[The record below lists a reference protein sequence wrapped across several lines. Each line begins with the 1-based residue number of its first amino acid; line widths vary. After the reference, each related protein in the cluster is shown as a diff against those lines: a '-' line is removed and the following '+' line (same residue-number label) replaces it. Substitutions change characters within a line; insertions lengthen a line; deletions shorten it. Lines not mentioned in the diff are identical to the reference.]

1 MKSTQWFIAPIK
13 AYQYISKMLPSS
25 CRYYPS
31 CSHYGVW
38 QFDTNRA
45 DRAFLATVA
54 RILRCNQLFRGG
66 IDYPVIVYK
75 PKPLLCLCRS
85 KIRVKYWFV
94 PKKNNRYYVIKD
106 FDFEENMALLY
117 ANFNTTNN
125 TGWLEQN
132 SQGGHVKM
140 DCVGTQCTLTRAI
153 NGIGKREVRV
163 GIFDSNDQLVGSYSS
178 SELFTVT
185 LLAIP
190 QNLTATQQTDG
201 ILLTWGE
208 VEGATT
214 YTPYAS
220 IDNEKFVEVKSN
232 EHDYSQNSY
241 LFEHTAHTTFYFKIK
256 ADNGELS
263 EAIKFVWVEET
274 IEENSTAPI
283 NSGTSVV
290 KKTGQTTSYTAYDD
304 GDYQKGVA
312 HSYTR
317 DDAKEIVTDNVTGL
331 MWQDNADASS
341 IGKRWITKANWD
353 ARNYND
359 TSGDTATTYCSNL
372 TLGGYSDW
380 RLPASTELE
389 GIVDYGR
396 VNPSISPVFQNTGS
410 DYYWSST
417 TNVDDSHYA
426 WYVYFRYGH
435 IHNGNKDDSRCVRCV
450 RAGE

>member
-1 MKSTQWFIAPIK
+1 
-13 AYQYISKMLPSS
+13 
-25 CRYYPS
+25 
-31 CSHYGVW
+31 
-38 QFDTNRA
+38 
-45 DRAFLATVA
+45 
-54 RILRCNQLFRGG
+54 
-66 IDYPVIVYK
+66 
-75 PKPLLCLCRS
+75 
-85 KIRVKYWFV
+85 
-94 PKKNNRYYVIKD
+94 
-106 FDFEENMALLY
+106 
-117 ANFNTTNN
+117 
-125 TGWLEQN
+125 
-132 SQGGHVKM
+132 
-140 DCVGTQCTLTRAI
+140 
-153 NGIGKREVRV
+153 V
-163 GIFDSNDQLVGSYSS
+163 GIFDSNDQLVGSYSG

-331 MWQDNADASS
+331 MWQDNADVVSVE
-341 IGKRWITKANWD
+341 KPWITKANRD
-353 ARNYND
+353 AGDYND
-359 TSGDTATTYCSNL
+359 TSGDTATSYCSNL

-396 VNPSISPVFQNTGS
+396 VDPSISPVFQNTGS
-410 DYYWSST
+410 YYYWSST
-417 TNVDDSHYA
+417 THVNDSQYA
-426 WYVYFRYGH
+426 WYVNFENGH
-435 IHNGNKDDSRCVRCV
+435 ICNRDKDRSDYVRCV